1 MKYLAYYT
9 DHKFQT
15 FSLDQQIKALDKLIG
30 VLEQNLANPE
40 SRIQIIEHIL
50 NLRALIEMPIPED
63 LQFFLKELNPRLS
76 PHQLLNKI
84 FFYRQGALRK
94 DSQMTIPTQEGKN
107 TIDWEIRQKAKQITV
122 ICDNLRSVFN
132 VGSLFRTS
140 ECLGIG
146 KIMLCGITPTPEHSN
161 MPKTAMGTEIIVAW
175 SYFSNTSEAIASC
188 HQEGLFIYALETV
201 DKAKS
206 VFEADYQF
214 PLAVVIGNEALG
226 IESSILELCDE
237 FITLPQLGWKTSL
250 NVGVAAGIT
259 LYQILWGGHNG

>member
-1 MKYLAYYT
+1 VKYLAYYT
-9 DHKFQT
+9 DRKFQT

-50 NLRALIEMPIPED
+50 NLRALIEMPIPKD

-94 DSQMTIPTQEGKN
+94 DSQMAIPTREGKN

-161 MPKTAMGTEIIVAW
+161 MPKTAMGTEKIVAW

>member
-1 MKYLAYYT
+1 VKYLAYYT

-94 DSQMTIPTQEGKN
+94 DSQMAIPTREGKN

-146 KIMLCGITPTPEHSN
+146 KIMLCAITPTPQHSN
-161 MPKTAMGTEIIVAW
+161 MTKTAMGTEIIVAW

>member
-1 MKYLAYYT
+1 VKYLAYYT
-9 DHKFQT
+9 DRKFQT

-94 DSQMTIPTQEGKN
+94 DSQMAIPTREGKN